1 MLSLILF
8 LYFSVVFYEFLVLC
22 FCKKEKCLL
31 KTNQRTDKTSYNL
44 NFISILGLSRSASIR
59 KQTMEKTHSL
69 FINLPLYSNA
79 SSSCMCTNHTNE
91 RMWFFSFRTKLIWA
105 IRFSFVSL
113 LSTFDFVVVVSWSW
127 IFFSRCSF
135 SRFLCK
141 NKSLILRQTFLL
153 DFYFTTSNFNHTM
166 CK

>member
-59 KQTMEKTHSL
+59 NQTMEKTHSL

-91 RMWFFSFRTKLIWA
+91 RMCVCFQDKIDLSHSLFICFVAFHLRFCGSCVLIMDFFLTLFIFT
-105 IRFSFVSL
+105 FSV
-113 LSTFDFVVVVSWSW
+113 
-127 IFFSRCSF
+127 
-135 SRFLCK
+135 
-141 NKSLILRQTFLL
+141 
-153 DFYFTTSNFNHTM
+153 
-166 CK
+166 